1 LGAYQE
7 SDAETVKNM
16 STKKRRPKQTASF
29 VEAASLS
36 SVDLFRDLPTSCLH
50 ALKEIST
57 TQELKTKHVFFQ
69 PGETGHVLFLLE
81 KGSVQTYRMYGDKK
95 LIIAEL
101 KPPAIF
107 GEMGCVGQCMYHCSA
122 QTTSPSR
129 IRIIQR
135 NHLEA
140 LLQQYPQMTK
150 RLLDL
155 VSERFL
161 HVLLDLEATS
171 FRQLIPRIAS
181 LLLERAKDDCVQN
194 MTHREIA
201 QHLRV
206 YRESATGALGELRKA
221 GIITMGRK
229 QIRIVHRGRLE
240 RAARE

>member
-1 LGAYQE
+1 MNNISA
-7 SDAETVKNM
+7 
-16 STKKRRPKQTASF
+16 KKKRPKQATSF

-36 SVDLFRDLPTSCLH
+36 SVDLFKDLPTSCLH
-50 ALKEIST
+50 GLESVST
-57 TQELKTKHVFFQ
+57 TEEIKAKHVFFQ
-69 PGETGHVLFLLE
+69 PGEMGQVLFLLE
-81 KGSVQTYRMYGDKK
+81 KGSVETYRMYGDKK

-129 IRIIQR
+129 IRIIR
-135 NHLEA
+135 RTDLEA
-140 LLQQYPQMTK
+140 LLQQYPQMTR

-161 HVLLDLEATS
+161 HLLLDLEATS

-181 LLLERAKDDCVQN
+181 LLLARANEDCVQN

-206 YRESATGALGELRKA
+206 YRESATAALGELRKA

-229 QIRIVHRGRLE
+229 EIRIVNRGRLE